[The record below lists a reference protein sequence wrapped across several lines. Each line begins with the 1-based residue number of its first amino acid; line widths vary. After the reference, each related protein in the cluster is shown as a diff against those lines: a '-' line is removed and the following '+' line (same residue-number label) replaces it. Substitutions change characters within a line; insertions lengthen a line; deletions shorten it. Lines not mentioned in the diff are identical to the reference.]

1 MGSQGLPTL
10 SQNAP
15 PPLMRAAVHRAM
27 TPGGVVHY
35 GVLANQRANDRCSVC
50 GTVSVSHLS
59 FRKRRV

>member
-35 GVLANQRANDRCSVC
+35 GVLANQRANDRCSCVRYGEC
-50 GTVSVSHLS
+50 EPSII
-59 FRKRRV
+59 